1 APARSI
7 YAAQCY
13 RASPKHTYTTDGGRP
28 PASYAGNRYGADITN
43 TAAGTLPSCG
53 YQPSELQTA
62 YGLSPLYASGLD
74 GTGQTVVIVDAIVS
88 PTTAADAD
96 AFSQV
101 YGLPDLT
108 GANFRVYF
116 PRGRPST
123 SDQGWAS
130 ETSLDVEWAH
140 SVAPGANIALVI

>member
-1 APARSI
+1 
-7 YAAQCY
+7 
-13 RASPKHTYTTDGGRP
+13 
-28 PASYAGNRYGADITN
+28 
-43 TAAGTLPSCG
+43 
-53 YQPSELQTA
+53 SELQTA

-74 GTGQTVVIVDAIVS
+74 GAGQTVVIVDAIGS
-88 PTTAADAD
+88 PTIAADAET
-96 AFSQV
+96 FSQV

-140 SVAPGANIALVI
+140 SVAPGANIALVIAPTANDSDLQAAILFAIRRHLGNVISNSWGEEDRRLQVRIVGGRRDHE